1 MYLFFEFSH
10 QNIFFFK
17 KKRLVEDLQDHSNNS
32 LIDPMGDCTQ
42 AILNLIIIAKATPYL
57 HNGCV
62 NVENE
67 ETGEVAE
74 RVGVEGRNEIGMLLY
89 EKDEYRTEKWN
100 LGSRLKTPA
109 LPMWVTMV
117 NGTYGVLFN
126 PNKELM
132 RSYHAEN
139 RFQLYYY
146 SDAELKKEDRKDTIL
161 TIDTRAKQ
169 GPREIIDD
177 DGDLDDDRK
186 EPPLQCAIK
195 TK

>member
-1 MYLFFEFSH
+1 M
-10 QNIFFFK
+10 
-17 KKRLVEDLQDHSNNS
+17 EDLQDHSNNS

-74 RVGVEGRNEIGMLLY
+74 RVGVEGRNEIGMLLF
-89 EKDEYRTEKWN
+89 EKDEYTTEKWN

-139 RFQLYYY
+139 RFQLYSY

>member
-1 MYLFFEFSH
+1 
-10 QNIFFFK
+10 
-17 KKRLVEDLQDHSNNS
+17 
-32 LIDPMGDCTQ
+32 MGDCTQ
-42 AILNLIIIAKATPYL
+42 AVLNLIIIGKATPYL

-74 RVGVEGRNEIGMLLY
+74 RVGVEGRNEIGMLLF
-89 EKDEYRTEKWN
+89 EKDDYSTEKWN

-139 RFQLYYY
+139 RFQLYQY

-169 GPREIIDD
+169 GPRDNIIDD

-195 TK
+195 TKYIIPNRVSHYTVWKFNIFSATQIFREISLGKSCF

>member
-1 MYLFFEFSH
+1 MYLFEFSRLYH
-10 QNIFFFK
+10 FLFS
-17 KKRLVEDLQDHSNNS
+17 KRLVEDLQDHSNNS

-74 RVGVEGRNEIGMLLY
+74 RVGVEGRNEIGMLLF
-89 EKDEYRTEKWN
+89 EKDEYTTEKWN